1 MRHGFCIGAMIL
13 LASGLLLG
21 QPPERLPLGPP
32 SNLTML
38 DRLEAMSPEQRQRLL
53 ENLPPERRMR
63 IEERLRKYESLTPE
77 QRQRLREP
85 VERFRQLPPER
96 QQAVRQL
103 FQRFS
108 QLPEDRR
115 RAVRRGVWELQMLGP
130 ARRAIRIERPWFKN
144 RYSPDELQMIRD
156 LLEVAPAP

>member
-1 MRHGFCIGAMIL
+1 MRHRFCIGAMIV

-21 QPPERLPLGPP
+21 QPPQHLPLGPP
-32 SNLTML
+32 PNLTML
-38 DRLEAMSPEQRQRLL
+38 DRLEGMSPDERQRLL
-53 ENLPPERRMR
+53 EKLPPERRQR

-77 QRQRLREP
+77 QRQRLREQF
-85 VERFRQLPPER
+85 ERFQQLPPER

-115 RAVRRGVWELQMLGP
+115 RAVRRGVWELQMLDP
-130 ARRAIRIERPWFKN
+130 ARRQIRMDRPGFQS
-144 RYSPDELQMIRD
+144 RYSPEERQMIRE
-156 LLEVAPAP
+156 LLEIAPSP